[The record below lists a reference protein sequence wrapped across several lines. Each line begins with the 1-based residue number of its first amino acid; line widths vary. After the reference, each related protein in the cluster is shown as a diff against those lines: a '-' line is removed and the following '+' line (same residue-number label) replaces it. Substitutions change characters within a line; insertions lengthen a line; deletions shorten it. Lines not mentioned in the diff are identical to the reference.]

1 MLKKN
6 ILLCTVA
13 GTLLCSNFNVAFA
26 SSQYEKRINWSHV
39 RSAVGDFYADDASE
53 RVDFLSDQA
62 NYGWGITEKIKK
74 LQSDVSAFSDQFKSL
89 KISGLQG
96 GAGLEQKIQ
105 QLQGEVG
112 SLLGKWRAWNKVANN
127 EIADHDGSDVEYGNL
142 VKYVALE
149 QKSSK
154 LKEKLKDLQKR
165 AKELK
170 AQLDSPNLQNEVERE
185 QGGVRVLLN
194 NVESS
199 QVGKAELSNMQM
211 LNGNP
216 VGDSSVADS
225 NDEALLAETRLSNV
239 EYPGKIVTIKDT
251 KIYGKFPMI
260 VSGGGTIYG
269 VNVSTS
275 EEAMVALSNLGGRF
289 ELYNSDINVT
299 GRESAG
305 IVFASKDTN
314 DHVVKLVNTNIHVK
328 DGIGILKSV
337 FGDVTGQISLENS
350 KISADILVKK
360 EDANQSPF
368 HLTITADNS
377 VLRGGIRTALEE
389 RASVRAVLGEREG
402 VRDPQDTQT
411 DQQRQDV
418 LSLLLQQT
426 REKRV
431 QLEVRASEVQSD
443 KQVGNVQG
451 EVSQTLSIPSQMES
465 AIQISQQVSGNLAT
479 DVRAQTNQ
487 DATQVS
493 EVSVVALEVSEI
505 SGEPASQSRL
515 TVWDAPQGVT
525 VLGPRVEL
533 APRQQ
538 QVDQSTQT
546 GSTSL
551 STVNLDLRN
560 NSKWYLTFSKHEMDD
575 VSLESK
581 DEIRIENRKRR
592 LSSDLSSLKV
602 HDSSVIFVEPK
613 SSNHYK
619 TLYVGFDNPERN
631 VYVAKGDAR
640 LLINAELDDS
650 KKIGNLKSDQV
661 IVSGNVIGNT
671 TIHVQD
677 MTNSELVKLPKITH
691 RPSIL
696 AASEGIIPLN
706 ERGVSVVQVF
716 GTAKEDSFKLSD
728 PYITLGGSPYKY
740 VLKAYGPGSQHGESR
755 EADVSAVYDLLT
767 ANSSESPAF
776 WDYRLQ
782 NEYIDSD
789 RYVSAI
795 VPQAASYLVMSNA
808 VFSSGLADV
817 INHNT
822 LITSMQKN
830 PVEKKG
836 EQFAISLSSYGN
848 KLTLSSDRTPFDY
861 GYHADVNYGAL
872 QAGLSLVEWDNK
884 DSITHFGLLGNY
896 GRLFFT
902 PKDVPDSDE
911 SNLNK
916 WSVAVY
922 SSTQHYDGFYANALI
937 SYGMMKGT
945 ITNAV
950 IGDTAT
956 IDDAKAWN
964 ISLALGKKID
974 TEVKGVRFEPEAQL
988 VYQGLN
994 FETISDIDKF
1004 DVDMDDPRQWL
1015 VRVGGSVS
1023 KTVPMNNIIPMGNKN
1038 DLVSFYGKLHLI
1050 KAFSDNSTITMGDQ
1064 FHVDSVGSS
1073 LEGGLGFVSEFSNS
1087 LSLHSEINYRCALQ
1101 RSGTSGTSFSGGIR
1115 YRF

>member
-6 ILLCTVA
+6 ILLCTIA

-26 SSQYEKRINWSHV
+26 SVTVERIKTDARV
-39 RSAVGDFYADDASE
+39 QGLYGADDPG
-53 RVDFLSDQA
+53 RVDFLDDQA
-62 NYGWGITEKIKK
+62 NYGWGGIAKKIEK
-74 LQSDVSAFSDQFKSL
+74 LQRDVSAFSKQMLGFEHQVSDLAQGNKGKALLRQEQDSM
-89 KISGLQG
+89 KNTVQALQG
-96 GAGLEQKIQ
+96 
-105 QLQGEVG
+105 
-112 SLLGKWRAWNKVANN
+112 R
-127 EIADHDGSDVEYGNL
+127 VEY
-142 VKYVALE
+142 
-149 QKSSK
+149 
-154 LKEKLKDLQKR
+154 LKT
-165 AKELK
+165 
-170 AQLDSPNLQNEVERE
+170 QLDSELQKQNGQKNQQNKVEVNNFLA
-185 QGGVRVLLN
+185 RVKDFQDRIKWFGDVLASYDS
-194 NVESS
+194 E
-199 QVGKAELSNMQM
+199 AELA
-211 LNGNP
+211 GNP
-216 VGDSSVADS
+216 VDDSSIVV
-225 NDEALLAETRLSNV
+225 SNV
-239 EYPGKIVTIKDT
+239 EYPGQIVTIKDT
-251 KIYGKFPMI
+251 KIHGKFPMI
-260 VSGGGTIYG
+260 VSEGGTIYG
-269 VNVSTS
+269 VNVNTS

-289 ELYNSDINVT
+289 ELYNSDINVAR
-299 GRESAG
+299 RESAG
-305 IVFASKDTN
+305 IVFASKDAN
-314 DHVVKLVNTNIHVK
+314 DHVVKLVNTNIHVE
-328 DGIGILKSV
+328 DGVGIFGST

-360 EDANQSPF
+360 EDANQSPL

-418 LSLLLQQT
+418 LSLLLQRNRGQ
-426 REKRV
+426 RV
-431 QLEVRASEVQSD
+431 QLEAGALEVQNNQ
-443 KQVGNVQG
+443 QVNGVQQVLGNPDINVQ
-451 EVSQTLSIPSQMES
+451 
-465 AIQISQQVSGNLAT
+465 
-479 DVRAQTNQ
+479 AQAKQ
-487 DATQVS
+487 DSPQVS
-493 EVSVVALEVSEI
+493 EASTVALAVSEI
-505 SGEPASQSRL
+505 SGEPTSQPRL

-538 QVDQSTQT
+538 QVDRSTQT

-581 DEIRIENRKRR
+581 DETRIENRKRR

-1015 VRVGGSVS
+1015 VRVGGRVS
-1023 KTVPMNNIIPMGNKN
+1023 KIIPMNNIIPMGNKN
-1038 DLVSFYGKLHLI
+1038 DFVSLYTKLHLI
-1050 KAFSDNSTITMGDQ
+1050 KTFSDNSTITMGDQ

-1087 LSLHSEINYRCALQ
+1087 LSLHGEISYRCALQ

>member
-26 SSQYEKRINWSHV
+26 SVPVDEIKPNSWERIKTDV
-39 RSAVGDFYADDASE
+39 RVQGLYGADDPG
-53 RVDFLSDQA
+53 RVDFLDDQA
-62 NYGWGITEKIKK
+62 NYGWGIAKKIEK
-74 LQSDVSAFSDQFKSL
+74 LQRDVSAFSKQMLDFEHQVSDLAQGNEGKALLRQEQDSM
-89 KISGLQG
+89 KNTVQALQG
-96 GAGLEQKIQ
+96 
-105 QLQGEVG
+105 
-112 SLLGKWRAWNKVANN
+112 R
-127 EIADHDGSDVEYGNL
+127 VEY
-142 VKYVALE
+142 
-149 QKSSK
+149 
-154 LKEKLKDLQKR
+154 LKT
-165 AKELK
+165 
-170 AQLDSPNLQNEVERE
+170 QLDSELQKQNGQKDQLEQNKVEVNNFLA
-185 QGGVRVLLN
+185 RVKDFQDRIKWFGDVLASYDS
-194 NVESS
+194 E
-199 QVGKAELSNMQM
+199 AELA
-211 LNGNP
+211 GNP
-216 VGDSSVADS
+216 VGDSSIVV
-225 NDEALLAETRLSNV
+225 SNV
-239 EYPGKIVTIKDT
+239 EYPGQIVTIKDT
-251 KIYGKFPMI
+251 KIHGKFPMI
-260 VSGGGTIYG
+260 VSEGGTIYG
-269 VNVSTS
+269 VNVNTS

-289 ELYNSDINVT
+289 ELYNSDINVAW
-299 GRESAG
+299 RESAG
-305 IVFASKDTN
+305 IVFASKDAN
-314 DHVVKLVNTNIHVK
+314 DHVVKLVNTNIHVE
-328 DGIGILKSV
+328 DGVGIFGST

-360 EDANQSPF
+360 EDANQSPL

-418 LSLLLQQT
+418 LSLLLQRNRGQ
-426 REKRV
+426 RV
-431 QLEVRASEVQSD
+431 QLEAGALEVQNNQ
-443 KQVGNVQG
+443 QVNGVQQVLGNPDINVQ
-451 EVSQTLSIPSQMES
+451 
-465 AIQISQQVSGNLAT
+465 
-479 DVRAQTNQ
+479 AQANQ
-487 DATQVS
+487 DSTQVS
-493 EVSVVALEVSEI
+493 EASTVALAVSEI
-505 SGEPASQSRL
+505 SGEPTSQPRL

-538 QVDQSTQT
+538 QVDPSTQT

-581 DEIRIENRKRR
+581 DETRIENRKRR

-1015 VRVGGSVS
+1015 VRVGGRVS
-1023 KTVPMNNIIPMGNKN
+1023 KIIPMNNIIPMGNKN
-1038 DLVSFYGKLHLI
+1038 DFVSLYTKLHLI
-1050 KAFSDNSTITMGDQ
+1050 KTFSDNSTITMGDQ

-1087 LSLHSEINYRCALQ
+1087 LSLHSEISYRCALQ

>member
-26 SSQYEKRINWSHV
+26 SVPVGKIKPNSWERIKTDV
-39 RSAVGDFYADDASE
+39 RVQGLYGADDPG
-53 RVDFLSDQA
+53 RVDFLDDQA
-62 NYGWGITEKIKK
+62 NYGWGITKKIEK
-74 LQSDVSAFSDQFKSL
+74 LRRDVSAFSKQMLDFEHQVSDLAQGNEGKALLRQEQDSM
-89 KISGLQG
+89 KNTVQALQG
-96 GAGLEQKIQ
+96 
-105 QLQGEVG
+105 
-112 SLLGKWRAWNKVANN
+112 R
-127 EIADHDGSDVEYGNL
+127 VEY
-142 VKYVALE
+142 
-149 QKSSK
+149 
-154 LKEKLKDLQKR
+154 LKT
-165 AKELK
+165 
-170 AQLDSPNLQNEVERE
+170 QLDSELQKQNGQKNQLEQNKVEVNNFLA
-185 QGGVRVLLN
+185 RVKGFQDQIKRFGDVLASYDS
-194 NVESS
+194 E
-199 QVGKAELSNMQM
+199 AELA
-211 LNGNP
+211 GNP
-216 VGDSSVADS
+216 VYDSSIVV
-225 NDEALLAETRLSNV
+225 SNV
-239 EYPGKIVTIKDT
+239 EYPGQIVTIKDT
-251 KIYGKFPMI
+251 KIHGKFPMI
-260 VSGGGTIYG
+260 VSEGGTIYG
-269 VNVSTS
+269 VNVNTS

-289 ELYNSDINVT
+289 ELYNSDINVAW
-299 GRESAG
+299 RESAG
-305 IVFASKDTN
+305 IAFASKDAN
-314 DHVVKLVNTNIHVK
+314 DHVVKLVNTNIHVE
-328 DGIGILKSV
+328 DGVGIFGST

-360 EDANQSPF
+360 EDANQSPL

-418 LSLLLQQT
+418 LSLLLQRNRGQ
-426 REKRV
+426 RV
-431 QLEVRASEVQSD
+431 QLEAGALEVQNNQ
-443 KQVGNVQG
+443 QVNGVQQVLGNPGINVQ
-451 EVSQTLSIPSQMES
+451 
-465 AIQISQQVSGNLAT
+465 
-479 DVRAQTNQ
+479 AQANQ
-487 DATQVS
+487 DSPQVS
-493 EVSVVALEVSEI
+493 EASTVALAVSEI
-505 SGEPASQSRL
+505 SGEPTSQPRL

-581 DEIRIENRKRR
+581 DETRIENRKRR

-661 IVSGNVIGNT
+661 IVGGNVIGNT

-1015 VRVGGSVS
+1015 VRVGGRVS
-1023 KTVPMNNIIPMGNKN
+1023 KIIPMNNIIPMGNKN
-1038 DLVSFYGKLHLI
+1038 DFVSLYTKLHLI
-1050 KAFSDNSTITMGDQ
+1050 KTFSDNSTITMGDQ

-1087 LSLHSEINYRCALQ
+1087 LSLHGEISYRCALQ

>member
-26 SSQYEKRINWSHV
+26 SVPVDEIKPNSWERIKTDV
-39 RSAVGDFYADDASE
+39 RVQGLYGADDPG
-53 RVDFLSDQA
+53 RVDFLDDQA
-62 NYGWGITEKIKK
+62 NYGWGIAKKIEK
-74 LQSDVSAFSDQFKSL
+74 LQRDVSAFSKQMLDFEHQVSDLAQGNEGKALLRQEQDSM
-89 KISGLQG
+89 KNTVQALQG
-96 GAGLEQKIQ
+96 
-105 QLQGEVG
+105 
-112 SLLGKWRAWNKVANN
+112 R
-127 EIADHDGSDVEYGNL
+127 VEY
-142 VKYVALE
+142 
-149 QKSSK
+149 
-154 LKEKLKDLQKR
+154 LKT
-165 AKELK
+165 
-170 AQLDSPNLQNEVERE
+170 QLDSELQKQNGQKDQLEQNKVEVNNFLA
-185 QGGVRVLLN
+185 RVKDFQDQIKWFGDVLASYDS
-194 NVESS
+194 E
-199 QVGKAELSNMQM
+199 AELA
-211 LNGNP
+211 GNP
-216 VGDSSVADS
+216 VGDSSIVV
-225 NDEALLAETRLSNV
+225 SNV
-239 EYPGKIVTIKDT
+239 EYPGQIVTIKDT
-251 KIYGKFPMI
+251 KIHGEFPMI
-260 VSGGGTIYG
+260 VSEGGTIYG
-269 VNVSTS
+269 VNVNTS

-289 ELYNSDINVT
+289 ELYNSDINVAW
-299 GRESAG
+299 RESAG
-305 IVFASKDTN
+305 IVFASKDAN
-314 DHVVKLVNTNIHVK
+314 DHVVKLVNTNIHVE
-328 DGIGILKSV
+328 DGVGIFGST

-360 EDANQSPF
+360 EDANQSPL

-418 LSLLLQQT
+418 LSLLLQRNRGQ
-426 REKRV
+426 RV
-431 QLEVRASEVQSD
+431 QLEAGALEVQNNQ
-443 KQVGNVQG
+443 QVNGVQQVLGNPDINVQ
-451 EVSQTLSIPSQMES
+451 
-465 AIQISQQVSGNLAT
+465 
-479 DVRAQTNQ
+479 AQANQ
-487 DATQVS
+487 DSTQVS
-493 EVSVVALEVSEI
+493 EASTVALAVSEI
-505 SGEPASQSRL
+505 SGEPTSQPRL

-538 QVDQSTQT
+538 QVDPSTQT

-581 DEIRIENRKRR
+581 DETRIENRKRR

-1015 VRVGGSVS
+1015 VRVGGRVS
-1023 KTVPMNNIIPMGNKN
+1023 KIIPMNNIIPMGNKN
-1038 DLVSFYGKLHLI
+1038 DFVSLYTKLHLI
-1050 KAFSDNSTITMGDQ
+1050 KTFSDNSTITMGDQ

-1087 LSLHSEINYRCALQ
+1087 LSLHSEISYRCALQ

>member
-26 SSQYEKRINWSHV
+26 SVPVDEIKPNSWERIKTDV
-39 RSAVGDFYADDASE
+39 RVQGLYGADDPG
-53 RVDFLSDQA
+53 RVDFLDDQA
-62 NYGWGITEKIKK
+62 SYGWGIAKKIEK
-74 LQSDVSAFSDQFKSL
+74 LQRDVSAFSKQMLDFEHQVSDLAQGNEGKALLRQEQDSM
-89 KISGLQG
+89 KNTVQALQG
-96 GAGLEQKIQ
+96 
-105 QLQGEVG
+105 
-112 SLLGKWRAWNKVANN
+112 R
-127 EIADHDGSDVEYGNL
+127 VEY
-142 VKYVALE
+142 
-149 QKSSK
+149 
-154 LKEKLKDLQKR
+154 LKT
-165 AKELK
+165 
-170 AQLDSPNLQNEVERE
+170 QLDSELQKQNGQKDQLEQNKVEVNNFLA
-185 QGGVRVLLN
+185 RVKDFQDQIKWFGDVLASYDS
-194 NVESS
+194 E
-199 QVGKAELSNMQM
+199 AELA
-211 LNGNP
+211 GNP
-216 VGDSSVADS
+216 VGDSSIVV
-225 NDEALLAETRLSNV
+225 SNV
-239 EYPGKIVTIKDT
+239 EYPGQIVTIKDT
-251 KIYGKFPMI
+251 KIHGEFPMI
-260 VSGGGTIYG
+260 VSEGGTIYG
-269 VNVSTS
+269 VNVNTS

-289 ELYNSDINVT
+289 ELYNSDINVAW
-299 GRESAG
+299 RESAG
-305 IVFASKDTN
+305 IVFASKDAN
-314 DHVVKLVNTNIHVK
+314 DHVVKLVNTNIHVE
-328 DGIGILKSV
+328 DGVGIFGST

-360 EDANQSPF
+360 EDANQSPL

-418 LSLLLQQT
+418 LSLLLQRNRGQ
-426 REKRV
+426 RV
-431 QLEVRASEVQSD
+431 QLEAGALEVQNNQ
-443 KQVGNVQG
+443 QVNGVQQVLGNPDINVQ
-451 EVSQTLSIPSQMES
+451 
-465 AIQISQQVSGNLAT
+465 
-479 DVRAQTNQ
+479 AQANQ
-487 DATQVS
+487 DSTQVS
-493 EVSVVALEVSEI
+493 EASTVALAVSEI
-505 SGEPASQSRL
+505 SGEPTSQPRL

-538 QVDQSTQT
+538 QVDPSTQT

-581 DEIRIENRKRR
+581 DETRIENRKRR

-1015 VRVGGSVS
+1015 VRVGGRVS
-1023 KTVPMNNIIPMGNKN
+1023 KIIPMNNIIPMGNKN
-1038 DLVSFYGKLHLI
+1038 DFVSLYTKLHLI
-1050 KAFSDNSTITMGDQ
+1050 KTFSDNSTITMGDQ

-1087 LSLHSEINYRCALQ
+1087 LSLHSEISYRCALQ

>member
-26 SSQYEKRINWSHV
+26 SVPVDEIKPNSWERIKTDV
-39 RSAVGDFYADDASE
+39 RVQGLYGADDPG
-53 RVDFLSDQA
+53 RVDFLDDQA
-62 NYGWGITEKIKK
+62 NYGWGIAKKIEKKIEK
-74 LQSDVSAFSDQFKSL
+74 LQRDVSAFSKQMLGFEHQVSDLAQDNEGKALLRQKQDSM
-89 KISGLQG
+89 KNTVQALQG
-96 GAGLEQKIQ
+96 
-105 QLQGEVG
+105 
-112 SLLGKWRAWNKVANN
+112 R
-127 EIADHDGSDVEYGNL
+127 VED
-142 VKYVALE
+142 
-149 QKSSK
+149 
-154 LKEKLKDLQKR
+154 LKT
-165 AKELK
+165 
-170 AQLDSPNLQNEVERE
+170 QLDSELQKQNGQKNQVEVNDFLA
-185 QGGVRVLLN
+185 RVKDFQDQIKWFGDVLASYDS
-194 NVESS
+194 E
-199 QVGKAELSNMQM
+199 AELA
-211 LNGNP
+211 GNP
-216 VGDSSVADS
+216 VNDSSIVV
-225 NDEALLAETRLSNV
+225 SNV
-239 EYPGKIVTIKDT
+239 EYPGQIVTIKDT
-251 KIYGKFPMI
+251 KIHGQFPMT
-260 VSGGGTIYG
+260 VSEGGTIYG
-269 VNVSTS
+269 VNVNTS

-299 GRESAG
+299 WRESAG
-305 IVFASKDTN
+305 IVFASKDAN
-314 DHVVKLVNTNIHVK
+314 DHVVKLVNTNIHVE
-328 DGIGILKSV
+328 DGVGIFGSTL
-337 FGDVTGQISLENS
+337 GDVTGQISLENS

-360 EDANQSPF
+360 EDANQSPL

-402 VRDPQDTQT
+402 VRDPRDTQT

-418 LSLLLQQT
+418 LSLLLQRNRGQ
-426 REKRV
+426 RV
-431 QLEVRASEVQSD
+431 QLEAGALEVQNNRR
-443 KQVGNVQG
+443 VNGV
-451 EVSQTLSIPSQMES
+451 
-465 AIQISQQVSGNLAT
+465 QQVLETST
-479 DVRAQTNQ
+479 
-487 DATQVS
+487 
-493 EVSVVALEVSEI
+493 VALAVSEI
-505 SGEPASQSRL
+505 SGEPTSQPRL

-538 QVDQSTQT
+538 PVDQSTQT

-581 DEIRIENRKRR
+581 DETRIENRKRR

-994 FETISDIDKF
+994 FETISDINKF

-1015 VRVGGSVS
+1015 VRVGGRVS
-1023 KTVPMNNIIPMGNKN
+1023 KIIPMNNIIPMGNKN
-1038 DLVSFYGKLHLI
+1038 DFVSLYTKLHLI
-1050 KAFSDNSTITMGDQ
+1050 KTFSDNSTITMGDQ

-1087 LSLHSEINYRCALQ
+1087 LSLHSEISYRCALQ

>member
-26 SSQYEKRINWSHV
+26 SVSVDKIKPNSWERIKTDV
-39 RSAVGDFYADDASE
+39 RVQGLYGADDPG
-53 RVDFLSDQA
+53 RVDFLDDQA
-62 NYGWGITEKIKK
+62 NYGWGIAKKIEK
-74 LQSDVSAFSDQFKSL
+74 LQRDVSAFSKQMLNFEHQVSDLAQGNEGKALLRQEQDSM
-89 KISGLQG
+89 KNTVQALQG
-96 GAGLEQKIQ
+96 
-105 QLQGEVG
+105 
-112 SLLGKWRAWNKVANN
+112 R
-127 EIADHDGSDVEYGNL
+127 VEY
-142 VKYVALE
+142 
-149 QKSSK
+149 
-154 LKEKLKDLQKR
+154 LKT
-165 AKELK
+165 
-170 AQLDSPNLQNEVERE
+170 QLDSELQKQNGQKNQLEQNKVEVNNFLA
-185 QGGVRVLLN
+185 RVKDFQDQIKWFGDVLASYDS
-194 NVESS
+194 E
-199 QVGKAELSNMQM
+199 AELA
-211 LNGNP
+211 GNP
-216 VGDSSVADS
+216 VYDSSIVV
-225 NDEALLAETRLSNV
+225 SNV
-239 EYPGKIVTIKDT
+239 EYPGQIVTIKDT
-251 KIYGKFPMI
+251 KIHGKFPMI
-260 VSGGGTIYG
+260 VSEGGTIYG
-269 VNVSTS
+269 VNVNTS

-289 ELYNSDINVT
+289 ELYNSDINVAW
-299 GRESAG
+299 RESAG
-305 IVFASKDTN
+305 IVFASKDAN
-314 DHVVKLVNTNIHVK
+314 DHVVKLVNTNIHVE
-328 DGIGILKSV
+328 DGVGIFGST

-360 EDANQSPF
+360 EDANQSPL

-418 LSLLLQQT
+418 LSLLLQRNRGQ
-426 REKRV
+426 RV
-431 QLEVRASEVQSD
+431 QLEAGALEVQNNQ
-443 KQVGNVQG
+443 QVNGVQQVLGNPDINVQ
-451 EVSQTLSIPSQMES
+451 
-465 AIQISQQVSGNLAT
+465 
-479 DVRAQTNQ
+479 AQANQ
-487 DATQVS
+487 DSPQVS
-493 EVSVVALEVSEI
+493 EASTVALAVSEI
-505 SGEPASQSRL
+505 SGEPTSQPRL

-538 QVDQSTQT
+538 RVDQSTQT

-575 VSLESK
+575 VSLKSK
-581 DEIRIENRKRR
+581 DETRIENRKRR

-1015 VRVGGSVS
+1015 VRVGGRVS
-1023 KTVPMNNIIPMGNKN
+1023 KIIPMNNIIPMGNKN
-1038 DLVSFYGKLHLI
+1038 DFVSLYTKLHLI
-1050 KAFSDNSTITMGDQ
+1050 KTFSDNSTITMGDQ

-1087 LSLHSEINYRCALQ
+1087 LSLHGEISYRCALQ

>member
-13 GTLLCSNFNVAFA
+13 GTLLCSNFNVTFA
-26 SSQYEKRINWSHV
+26 DDHEGRWKEIRE
-39 RSAVGDFYADDASE
+39 AVERLYADDDPNGI
-53 RVDFLSDQA
+53 DFLGDRP
-62 NYGWGITEKIKK
+62 NYGGRTTEKKIEE
-74 LQSDVSAFSDQFKSL
+74 LQKDISRFSDQLIALEHRFNDPAQYNVDKDLLKQEQDSMKSKVQVL
-89 KISGLQG
+89 RDRAKDLETRLNNPKLQNQ
-96 GAGLEQKIQ
+96 ATLENDR
-105 QLQGEVG
+105 V
-112 SLLGKWRAWNKVANN
+112 KVSNFLAQ
-127 EIADHDGSDVEYGNL
+127 VEYFQDQIQWFSGVL
-142 VKYVALE
+142 T
-149 QKSSK
+149 SS
-154 LKEKLKDLQKR
+154 
-165 AKELK
+165 
-170 AQLDSPNLQNEVERE
+170 DSE
-185 QGGVRVLLN
+185 
-194 NVESS
+194 
-199 QVGKAELSNMQM
+199 AELA
-211 LNGNP
+211 GNP
-216 VGDSSVADS
+216 VDDSSIVV
-225 NDEALLAETRLSNV
+225 SNV
-239 EYPGKIVTIKDT
+239 EYPGQIVTIKDT
-251 KIYGKFPMI
+251 KIHGKFPMI
-260 VSGGGTIYG
+260 VSEGGTIYG
-269 VNVSTS
+269 VNVNTS

-289 ELYNSDINVT
+289 ELYNSDINVAW
-299 GRESAG
+299 RESAG
-305 IVFASKDTN
+305 IVFASKDAN
-314 DHVVKLVNTNIHVK
+314 DHVVKLVNTNIHVE
-328 DGIGILKSV
+328 DGVGIFGST

-360 EDANQSPF
+360 EDANQSPL

-418 LSLLLQQT
+418 LSLLLQRNRGQ
-426 REKRV
+426 RV
-431 QLEVRASEVQSD
+431 QLEAGALEVQNNQ
-443 KQVGNVQG
+443 QVNGVQQVLGNPDINVQ
-451 EVSQTLSIPSQMES
+451 
-465 AIQISQQVSGNLAT
+465 
-479 DVRAQTNQ
+479 AQANQ
-487 DATQVS
+487 DSPQVS
-493 EVSVVALEVSEI
+493 EASTVALAVSEI
-505 SGEPASQSRL
+505 SGEPTSQPRL

-581 DEIRIENRKRR
+581 DETRIENRKRR

-1015 VRVGGSVS
+1015 VRVGGRVS
-1023 KTVPMNNIIPMGNKN
+1023 KIIPMNNIIPMGNKN
-1038 DLVSFYGKLHLI
+1038 DFVSLYTKLHLI
-1050 KAFSDNSTITMGDQ
+1050 KTFSDNSTITMGDQ

-1087 LSLHSEINYRCALQ
+1087 LSLHGEISYRCALQ